1 MTSFLGRPLQ
11 LRRITTTGT
20 WIPQIDGLRF
30 IAITS
35 VILFHMMEELVRRT
49 GHSIEIQPRYAF
61 LAQLVSHGNRGV
73 LLFFVISGYI
83 IARPFL
89 RQHRLHGKPVDLGA
103 YYLRRLTRLEPPY
116 VLALLMTSVVI
127 LLAYGVSLRTLLP
140 HLLAS
145 TFYLHGLMYHAKSTI
160 SFVAWSLEIE
170 VQFYLLAPLLG
181 TIYRLRNTIV
191 RRFVMIVLMA
201 AGSGYAIYASDGSDS
216 ILNWTLIGSL
226 QYFMAGFLLADI
238 VEGHQEQSHRSAVW
252 DLVSLIGWPIAFLWP
267 NEWQPDA
274 LLPLLF
280 LVLCVA
286 AFYGPASSRFF
297 RRSFVALTGG
307 MCYSFYLTHMLAI
320 TLVFKATRHLAVLHD
335 FLANYAVQ
343 VAAMMVPVALLGTL
357 YFVVVERPCMDP
369 QWPRKAWRVLSHS
382 SG

>member
-1 MTSFLGRPLQ
+1 MRSFLGKRLQ
-11 LRRITTTGT
+11 LRRIMTTGT
-20 WIPQIDGLRF
+20 WVPQIDGLRF
-30 IAITS
+30 IAISS
-35 VILFHMMEELVRRT
+35 VILFHMMEELERRA
-49 GHSIEIQPRYAF
+49 GHPIEIQPRYTLF
-61 LAQLVSHGNRGV
+61 AQLVNHGNRGV

-103 YYLRRLTRLEPPY
+103 YYLRRVTRLEPPY
-116 VLALLMTSVVI
+116 VLVLLMTSVVI
-127 LLAYGVSLRTLLP
+127 LVAYAGSLRTLLP
-140 HLLAS
+140 HLVAS
-145 TFYLHGLMYHAKSTI
+145 ILYLHGLEYRSKSTI

-170 VQFYLLAPLLG
+170 VQFYILAPLLG

-191 RRFVMIVLMA
+191 RRLVMIVLMA
-201 AGSGYAIYASDGSDS
+201 AGSAYAIYASYGPDA

-238 VEGHQEQSHRSAVW
+238 VEGQQQQSRRGIAW
-252 DLVSLIGWPIAFLWP
+252 DFVSLVGWPLAFLWP
-267 NEWQPDA
+267 GEWQSEV

-280 LVLCVA
+280 LMLCLA
-286 AFYGPASSRFF
+286 GFYGPASSRFF
-297 RRSFVALTGG
+297 RRPFVALTGG

-320 TLVFKATRHLAVLHD
+320 SLVFKATRHLAVLDD

-343 VAAMMVPVALLGTL
+343 VAAMMVPVALFGIV
-357 YFVVVERPCMDP
+357 YYVVVERPCMDP

-382 SG
+382 SA